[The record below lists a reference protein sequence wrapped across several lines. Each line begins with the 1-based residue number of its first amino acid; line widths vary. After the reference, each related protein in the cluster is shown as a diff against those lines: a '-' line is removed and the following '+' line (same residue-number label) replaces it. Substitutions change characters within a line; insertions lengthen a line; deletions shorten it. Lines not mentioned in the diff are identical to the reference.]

1 MFLYRVTL
9 KKSKGCLPLW
19 ANYICLMELEI
30 PLSATKKH
38 PSETRVVV
46 AMSGGVDSSVAAALL
61 KEKGFDVIGITM
73 QLYDHGAA
81 IEKPGT
87 CCAGRDILDA
97 RRVADALDIPHYVMD
112 FESRFRETV
121 MEPFAASYLGGE
133 TPIPCVACND
143 TIKFSD
149 LLSRAREL
157 GADALVT
164 GHYVRRG
171 DGDSGAHLLKGADDG
186 RDQSYFL
193 FSTPRTALAQL
204 WFPLGAANKD
214 ETRAEAARLGLPVA
228 SKPDSQDI
236 CFVPEGRYLDVIE
249 KLKPGAERSGDIVD
263 MDGNVLGRHDGI
275 TGFTVGQR
283 KGIGIAAPDPL
294 YVISLD
300 AENAQVKVGPK
311 DALLKSSLTI
321 RNVNWLG
328 DGKAM
333 PEGGFDCTVK
343 LRSAQPALGAHVSP
357 LANGRAEVA
366 LAEPFAGVAPGQA
379 CVFYSG
385 DRMLGGGWIE

>member
-1 MFLYRVTL
+1 MEFE
-9 KKSKGCLPLW
+9 LP
-19 ANYICLMELEI
+19 
-30 PLSATKKH
+30 PSATEK
-38 PSETRVVV
+38 PASETRVVV

-61 KEKGFDVIGITM
+61 KERGFDVIGVTM

-97 RRVADALDIPHYVMD
+97 RRVADTLDIPHYVMD
-112 FESRFRETV
+112 FEDRFREKV
-121 MEPFAASYLGGE
+121 MEPFAESYLDGE

-143 TIKFSD
+143 TIKFTD
-149 LLSRAREL
+149 LLSRAHEL

-171 DGDSGAHLLKGADDG
+171 DGDGGARLMKGADDG

-193 FSTPRTALAQL
+193 FSTPKSALEQL
-204 WFPLGAANKD
+204 WFPLGAASKD
-214 ETRAEAARLGLPVA
+214 ETRAEATRLGLPVA

-249 KLKPGAERSGDIVD
+249 KLKPGAHRPGDIVD
-263 MDGNVLGRHDGI
+263 MDGNILGGHDGI
-275 TGFTVGQR
+275 IGFTVGQR

-311 DALLKSSLTI
+311 DALLKSNLTI
-321 RNVNWLG
+321 RNINWLG
-328 DGKAM
+328 DGKTM

-343 LRSAQPALGAHVSP
+343 LRSAQPAIGAHVSP
-357 LANGRAEVA
+357 LADGRAEVR
-366 LAEPFAGVAPGQA
+366 LEQPFAAIAPGQA